1 MSEFAIP
8 SSRRLLPTHGLFG
21 ASMAPAITCPF
32 EMASV
37 MIAFP
42 ILPAAPATQNLS
54 IKKPFQIL
62 LVVESFF

>member
-1 MSEFAIP
+1 M
-8 SSRRLLPTHGLFG
+8 HGVFG
-21 ASMAPAITCPF
+21 ASVAPEIKCPF
-32 EMASV
+32 ATASV

-54 IKKPFQIL
+54 IKKPFQIF